1 VLLVCVCVCVRVS
14 VCARERER
22 ERERAQFDV
31 AQPSPAP
38 FLTVGNNAPC
48 GQVKTKWDAQLA
60 SLFQAWM
67 AASHDI
73 YRHELWRVRLG
84 NSVLSEEELLGR
96 EQALLLELK
105 AKAKTKSLTTAAL
118 KTYTKVGGLMRRPL
132 WLRMMR
138 LCGGVC

>member
-1 VLLVCVCVCVRVS
+1 
-14 VCARERER
+14 
-22 ERERAQFDV
+22 
-31 AQPSPAP
+31 
-38 FLTVGNNAPC
+38 
-48 GQVKTKWDAQLA
+48 VKTKWDAQLA

-118 KTYTKVGGLMRRPL
+118 KTYTKVGGLTRRPL